1 MLIIYRLLKPKFV
14 EFVDG
19 LPGIFLSMEVF
30 FLLLNILFIL
40 RLVFHNLCTGC
51 ERNKDKFLFILQF
64 SHILYFEHNTTKW
77 HFCRAHKL

>member
-30 FLLLNILFIL
+30 FSTFKYLIYCKLYPAVILAYIAGIVL
-40 RLVFHNLCTGC
+40 KH
-51 ERNKDKFLFILQF
+51 
-64 SHILYFEHNTTKW
+64 
-77 HFCRAHKL
+77 CR